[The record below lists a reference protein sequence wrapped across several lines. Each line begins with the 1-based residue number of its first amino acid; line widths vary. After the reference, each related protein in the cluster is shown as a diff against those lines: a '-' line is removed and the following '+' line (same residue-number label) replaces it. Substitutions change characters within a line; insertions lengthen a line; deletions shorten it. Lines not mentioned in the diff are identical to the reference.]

1 MLIRALRLVFLAVVT
16 TLVFGCASTT
26 TIQNAWYDQS
36 YHGGAFR
43 KIVVVGVHQDMITK
57 RVFEDAFVASLQ
69 SAGVSALSGYQVLPP
84 DARFGD
90 PAWASAIESSG
101 ADGLISVRLLNVDT
115 RTQVSTTLLPA
126 GPAWGPYGPG
136 WGGWGPYWGPYGGPD
151 WGGGFVAVPQVTQ
164 YNVATVETNLW
175 DVKTRRVVYAATTNT
190 INPSSVATET
200 PAFASLIIGQLQA
213 RGLLAAGK

>member
-1 MLIRALRLVFLAVVT
+1 MPIRALRLLFLAAVT
-16 TLVFGCASTT
+16 MLVLGCASTT

-36 YHGGAFR
+36 YHGGTFKR
-43 KIVVVGVHQDMITK
+43 IVVVGVHQDMITR
-57 RVFEDAFVASLQ
+57 RVFEDAFAASLQ
-69 SAGVSALSGYQVLPP
+69 AAGVSAQPGYQVLPP

-90 PAWASAIESSG
+90 PAWAAAIEASG
-101 ADGLISVRLLNVDT
+101 ADGLISVRLLDVDT

-136 WGGWGPYWGPYGGPD
+136 WGGWGPYWGPYGGPG

-175 DVKTRRVVYAATTNT
+175 DVQTRRVVYAATTNT
-190 INPSSVATET
+190 INPNSVSTET

-213 RGLLAAGK
+213 RGLLATGK